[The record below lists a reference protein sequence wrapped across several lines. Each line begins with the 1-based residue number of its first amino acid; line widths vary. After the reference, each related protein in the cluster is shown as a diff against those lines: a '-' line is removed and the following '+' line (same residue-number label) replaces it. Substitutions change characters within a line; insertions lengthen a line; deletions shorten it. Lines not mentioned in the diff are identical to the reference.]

1 MPQFRKSTRKNKKY
15 DVFYNNKW
23 IPFGQ
28 NTMEQYFDSTP
39 LKLYS
44 HMNHGDPIRRANYL
58 ARAKGIKNKSGD
70 LTWKDKNSP
79 NYYSVH
85 YLW

>member
-1 MPQFRKSTRKNKKY
+1 MVFGYRYSQFK
-15 DVFYNNKW
+15 
-23 IPFGQ
+23 
-28 NTMEQYFDSTP
+28 DSTP
-39 LKLYS
+39 WKLYS
-44 HMNHGDPIRRANYL
+44 DLDHGNKQRRANYL
-58 ARAKGIKNKSGD
+58 ARAKGIKNKSGN

>member
-1 MPQFRKSTRKNKKY
+1 MEFRKSTRKGKKY
-15 DVFYNNKW
+15 MVYTGGKW
-23 IPFGQ
+23 IHFGSI
-28 NTMEQYFDSTP
+28 EHSQYKDSTP

-44 HMNHGDPIRRANYL
+44 NLDHNDKQRRANYL